1 MANSKRYPAKL
12 LLLGEYSVLLGSKAL
27 AIPLRSHYLTWE
39 KISFN
44 EFNGALI
51 QFAKYLEIYSERFKY
66 LNIPQLIKDFD
77 SGWTLRGNIPTGY
90 GIGSSGAVCAA
101 ILDKYQ
107 YESADIE
114 ASHNQLIQMESY
126 FHGKSSGLDP
136 LVSFYDKPVLIN
148 GGKASLID
156 ESYMNHL
163 RNYKISLIDSGVK
176 RKTEHFVNLFNEK
189 LVNPEWKQ
197 KYIEEILPLN
207 NALIDQYL
215 KNETFD
221 FVINWKKLS
230 ELSLHYYKEMIIPS
244 IETNWNSLYN
254 KNNYIKIN
262 GAGGG
267 GFYIF
272 LSENQS
278 IELNGLKKMS
288 ISEF

>member
-1 MANSKRYPAKL
+1 MATFI
-12 LLLGEYSVLLGSKAL
+12 LGISAYYHDSAA
-27 AIPLRSHYLTWE
+27 AIVCD
-39 KISFN
+39 
-44 EFNGALI
+44 G
-51 QFAKYLEIYSERFKY
+51 EIIAAAHEERFTRKKHDASFPEQAVRY
-66 LNIPQLIKDFD
+66 VLSEAGIEFKD
-77 SGWTLRGNIPTGY
+77 L
-90 GIGSSGAVCAA
+90 
-101 ILDKYQ
+101 
-107 YESADIE
+107 SA
-114 ASHNQLIQMESY
+114 
-126 FHGKSSGLDP
+126 
-136 LVSFYDKPVLIN
+136 VSFYDKPVLIN

-197 KYIEEILPLN
+197 KYIEEIVPLN
-207 NALIDQYL
+207 NAMIDQYL

-278 IELNGLKKMS
+278 IELNGLQKMS

>member
-1 MANSKRYPAKL
+1 M
-12 LLLGEYSVLLGSKAL
+12 
-27 AIPLRSHYLTWE
+27 
-39 KISFN
+39 
-44 EFNGALI
+44 
-51 QFAKYLEIYSERFKY
+51 
-66 LNIPQLIKDFD
+66 
-77 SGWTLRGNIPTGY
+77 
-90 GIGSSGAVCAA
+90 
-101 ILDKYQ
+101 
-107 YESADIE
+107 
-114 ASHNQLIQMESY
+114 
-126 FHGKSSGLDP
+126 
-136 LVSFYDKPVLIN
+136 
-148 GGKASLID
+148 
-156 ESYMNHL
+156 
-163 RNYKISLIDSGVK
+163 
-176 RKTEHFVNLFNEK
+176 
-189 LVNPEWKQ
+189 NPEWKQ

-230 ELSLHYYKEMIIPS
+230 ELSLYYYTEMIIPS

-278 IELNGLKKMS
+278 IELNGLQKMS